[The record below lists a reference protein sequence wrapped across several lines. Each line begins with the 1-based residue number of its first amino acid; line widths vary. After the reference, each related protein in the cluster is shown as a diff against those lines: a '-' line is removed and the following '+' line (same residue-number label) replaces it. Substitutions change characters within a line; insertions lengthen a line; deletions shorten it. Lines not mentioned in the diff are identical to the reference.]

1 MLELALRPASS
12 AQAQKPPTAR
22 QRRRGERGPLVAT
35 AGPVH
40 YFSGRRLAARGS
52 FASTPNRSQGLAL
65 FLRATPTEGRKAE
78 EHDEHQTRRRRE
90 QAAQTQSR

>member
-22 QRRRGERGPLVAT
+22 QRRRRGARATGCDCGAGPLLL
-35 AGPVH
+35 GP
-40 YFSGRRLAARGS
+40 SSAARGS

-65 FLRATPTEGRKAE
+65 FLRATPTEERKAE
-78 EHDEHQTRRRRE
+78 DHDEHQTRRRRE
-90 QAAQTQSR
+90 QAAQAQPR